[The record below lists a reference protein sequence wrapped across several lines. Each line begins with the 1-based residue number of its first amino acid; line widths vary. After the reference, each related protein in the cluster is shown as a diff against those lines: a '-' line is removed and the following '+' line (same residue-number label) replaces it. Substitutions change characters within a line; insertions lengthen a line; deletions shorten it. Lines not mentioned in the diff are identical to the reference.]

1 MASQNLTD
9 AIHNAIKARIR
20 DTLMPLVSYDKDT
33 GNRTTAAVATVKA
46 KSAFV
51 QPVQTTFS
59 DADTY
64 REWQRKRES
73 WDWLAEI
80 KFTQAVDLTLFEDD
94 LARNPIK
101 ISRADSGLDRQVLI
115 ALSDVVYE
123 IPPTGQPASGTRA
136 SLRLTAVLSP
146 K

>member
-1 MASQNLTD
+1 MASQNLSD

-20 DTLMPLVSYDKDT
+20 DTLMPLVTYHKVT
-33 GNRTTAAVATVKA
+33 GNRTTAALGTIKA

-51 QPVQTTFS
+51 QPVQTTFEAS
-59 DADTY
+59 VNFSAWL
-64 REWQRKRES
+64 RQRAS

-80 KFTQAVDLTLFEDD
+80 KFSRAVDLEAFEED
-94 LARNPIK
+94 LIRNPIK
-101 ISRADSGLDRQVLI
+101 ISRSESGQDRQVLI

-123 IPPTGQPASGTRA
+123 IPTTGQPASGTRA
-136 SLRLTAVLSP
+136 SMRLTVTLSP

>member
-20 DTLMPLVSYDKDT
+20 DTLMPKVTYDNAT
-33 GNRTTAAVATVKA
+33 GNRTTAAIGTVKA

-51 QPVQTTFS
+51 QPVQTTFEGS
-59 DADTY
+59 TNFS
-64 REWQRKRES
+64 EWMRMRDGWE
-73 WDWLAEI
+73 WLAEI
-80 KFTQAVDLTLFEDD
+80 KFSVAVDLEAFEDD
-94 LARNPIK
+94 LAHNPIK
-101 ISRADSGLDRQVLI
+101 ISRSESGQDRQVLI
-115 ALSDVVYE
+115 ALVDVVYQ

-146 K
+146 M